1 LLIDSQGHMMA
12 KENEDE
18 NAENGG
24 DEGAKQGGKKK
35 LFIILLIALVALG
48 AAAGVTWFLLT
59 GDSEEALA
67 EQSASAEPVKGPA
80 EYYKFREPLIVTF
93 NVGRKQ
99 RFLQAHITLLTRQDG
114 VYSGLE
120 LHLPVLQ
127 NRLLNAFGEKDFMA
141 IQTHEG
147 RIGMQEEARQIVN
160 EVLTEQ
166 GVSGEIEQVL
176 FTNLVMQ

>member
-1 LLIDSQGHMMA
+1 MA
-12 KENEDE
+12 KQNVDE
-18 NAENGG
+18 NADGGG
-24 DEGAKQGGKKK
+24 DQEVKPGGKKK
-35 LFIILLIALVALG
+35 LIIILLIALVAVG

-59 GDSEEALA
+59 GDSEEVVA
-67 EQSASAEPVKGPA
+67 EQTESAEPGKGPA
-80 EYYKFREPLIVTF
+80 EYYKFREPLVVTF
-93 NVGRKQ
+93 SVGKKQ
-99 RFLQAHITLLTRQDG
+99 RFLQAHITLLTRQEG

-147 RIGMQEEARQIVN
+147 RIGMQEEAKQIVN

-166 GVSGEIEQVL
+166 GVTGEIEQVL

>member
-1 LLIDSQGHMMA
+1 MA
-12 KENEDE
+12 KDNNDDNKQES
-18 NAENGG
+18 AE
-24 DEGAKQGGKKK
+24 EGESKGGKKK
-35 LFIILLIALVALG
+35 IILILMIALVAIG
-48 AAAGVTWFLLT
+48 TGAGVTWFLLGGDT
-59 GDSEEALA
+59 GEEIA
-67 EQSASAEPVKGPA
+67 EGAEPAAPVKGPA

-93 NVGRKQ
+93 NTGKKQ
-99 RFLQAHITLLTRQDG
+99 RFLQAHITLLTRQEG

-127 NRLLNAFGEKDFMA
+127 NRLLNAFGEKDFMD

-147 RIGMQEEARQIVN
+147 RVSMQEDAKQIVN

-166 GVSGEIEQVL
+166 GVTGEIEKVL